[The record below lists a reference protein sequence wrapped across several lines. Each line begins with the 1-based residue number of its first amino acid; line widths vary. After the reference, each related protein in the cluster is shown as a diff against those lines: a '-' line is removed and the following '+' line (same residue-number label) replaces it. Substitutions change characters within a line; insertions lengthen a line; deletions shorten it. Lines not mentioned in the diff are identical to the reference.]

1 MARPNEP
8 PRQESKDADGVV
20 VISND
25 VGFSDIGV
33 GWIRF
38 LEMAVS
44 SDGEYEL
51 VLGKC
56 HKPPIREGTTIYLM
70 RAGHVCCALPAGE
83 LRNTYMGWVVVFRP
97 EDVRKARGVAIA
109 TSRLAERWALANGRR
124 MPAPLWFLGWRLA
137 WWKAEDE
144 SEPALQAWTM
154 TDVSTEAAI
163 VVRALVEQW
172 SKARGARTRTGAT
185 STQPASPAQV
195 SVAHR
200 STKKQRE
207 EYASGA
213 GGISGVVAPKAPAG
227 ANDAGSSSSGQGN
240 LFGL

>member
-1 MARPNEP
+1 MARANEA

-83 LRNTYMGWVVVFRP
+83 LRNTYMGWVIVFRP

-124 MPAPLWFLGWRLA
+124 MPASLWFMGWRSA
-137 WWKAEDE
+137 WWKVEDE

-154 TDVSTEAAI
+154 TDVSADAAI

-172 SKARGARTRTGAT
+172 SKARGAHARPGLPSMQP
-185 STQPASPAQV
+185 STPAQV
-195 SVAHR
+195 SVAQR
-200 STKKQRE
+200 GTKKQRE
-207 EYASGA
+207 EYAGGS
-213 GGISGVVAPKAPAG
+213 GGISGVVATKVPV
-227 ANDAGSSSSGQGN
+227 NDAGSSSSGQGN
-240 LFGL
+240 LFG

>member
-1 MARPNEP
+1 MARANEP

-25 VGFSDIGV
+25 VGFSDAGV

-44 SDGEYEL
+44 SEGEYEL
-51 VLGKC
+51 SLGKC

-70 RAGHVCCALPAGE
+70 RAGHVCCALPASE
-83 LRNTYMGWVVVFRP
+83 LRNTYMGWVIVFRP

-109 TSRLAERWALANGRR
+109 TSRLAERWALATGRK
-124 MPAPLWFLGWRLA
+124 MPAPLWFMGWRSA
-137 WWKAEDE
+137 WWKVEDE

-154 TDVSTEAAI
+154 TDVSPEAAV

-172 SKARGARTRTGAT
+172 AKTRSVKARIGAAPA
-185 STQPASPAQV
+185 QPAQAQV

-200 STKKQRE
+200 STKRTRD
-207 EYASGA
+207 EYAPGS
-213 GGISGVVAPKAPAG
+213 GGISGVAATKAPAG
-227 ANDAGSSSSGQGN
+227 ASDGGSSSPGQGN